1 MRTLYLLSLLFGIL
15 LPAFSFA
22 NDFSEWRENMKDLVY
37 SPRYFG
43 PSAFPLSELSNG
55 RVKDRFE
62 IEARGQYHYYTGD
75 KTKDLYTRIFIPVVK
90 ERVAIE
96 VSAIVVE
103 HYQMTPE
110 TRDER
115 HAAETKSPIPYSGD
129 VVISSYYQI
138 MKSKKWVDA
147 MASINL
153 KTASGGR
160 LVDAR
165 FTDAAS
171 YWFDLTIGKHII
183 ETEDV
188 ALSAQILGGFYC
200 WMTND
205 IVHRQNDAVIYS
217 AGLSGRWKNL
227 TFESNIAG
235 MYGYKNNGDR
245 PIILRNN
252 LTYEIKKNGL
262 SFRYNHGIKDHLYDT
277 YSLGYIRYF

>member
-1 MRTLYLLSLLFGIL
+1 MRTRYLLPLFLLFL
-15 LPAFSFA
+15 FPAFSFA
-22 NDFSEWRENMKDLVY
+22 DDIPEWRENMKNLVY

-43 PSAFPLSELSNG
+43 PSAFPLSELNNG
-55 RVKDRFE
+55 RIKDRLE
-62 IEARGQYHYYTGD
+62 IEVRGQYHYYTGD
-75 KTKDLYTRIFIPVVK
+75 KTKDLYTHIYIPIVK

-96 VSAIVVE
+96 VSAIIFE

-115 HAAETKSPIPYSGD
+115 HAAETKSPTPYNGD
-129 VVISSYYQI
+129 VVISSYYQV

-147 MASINL
+147 VASINL

-188 ALSAQILGGFYC
+188 ALSTQILGGFYC

-205 IVHRQNDAVIYS
+205 IVHRQNDAIIYS
-217 AGLSGRWKNL
+217 LGINGRWKDL
-227 TFESNIAG
+227 TIESNIAG
-235 MYGYKNNGDR
+235 LYGYKDNGDR
-245 PIILRNN
+245 PIIWRNN
-252 LTYEIKKNGL
+252 LIYEIKKNGL
-262 SFRYNHGIKDHLYDT
+262 SIRYNHGIKDHLYKT